1 MLYKKKGFPEDD
13 ELVLCTVSSVQH
25 NSVFVKLDEYDRD
38 GMIHISEIAP
48 GRIRNIRDYVVE
60 GKKVVCKVLRTNQE
74 RGYIDLSLRRVN
86 EMQKRT
92 KLEFIKQE
100 QRAEKILE
108 VVSKKLNLDIKKLYE
123 EIKNLVSKDYDVLHI
138 FFEDVALG
146 NAKLSE
152 YNIDKKIEKDLFET
166 IALRIKKPE
175 VELKGEFTLQSLAP
189 NGVEVIKSALANAQE
204 SNEVDIRYRGSG
216 KYALKIISTEFK
228 KAEKI
233 LEKVSE
239 AVIKHMEKQKGK
251 VTFTR
256 LQ

>member
-25 NSVFVKLDEYDRD
+25 NSVFAKLDEYDRD

-123 EIKNLVSKDYDVLHI
+123 EIKNLVSKDYDVLHT

-146 NAKLSE
+146 NAKLAD

-189 NGVEVIKSALANAQE
+189 DGVEVIKSALAKAQE

-216 KYALKIISTEFK
+216 KYALKIISTDFK

-233 LEKVSE
+233 LEKSTD
-239 AVIKHMEKQKGK
+239 AIIKHIEKLKGK
-251 VTFTR
+251 AIFTR